1 MIKCYTNK
9 ITFIYYI
16 SPKHNAT
23 NLFTCYIYDRLL
35 LRCCTCSMYMIL
47 EEIDRLRHYYKN
59 L

>member
-23 NLFTCYIYDRLL
+23 NLFTCYIYDRLPL
-35 LRCCTCSMYMIL
+35 
-47 EEIDRLRHYYKN
+47 
-59 L
+59 